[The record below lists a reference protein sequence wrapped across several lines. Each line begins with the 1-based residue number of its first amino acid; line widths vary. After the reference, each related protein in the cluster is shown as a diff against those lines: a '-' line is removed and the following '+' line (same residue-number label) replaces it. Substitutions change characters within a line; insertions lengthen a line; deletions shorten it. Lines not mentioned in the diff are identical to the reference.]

1 MSIKEELRQ
10 RFLTP
15 SGSLSRKINIAV
27 QVGVALT
34 ALGAFYFVKFV
45 GCIEVNCSEN
55 SLTNLVNTLSPLFI
69 AYAACCLITAV
80 FIAKH
85 KNIASL
91 YTDSISLISL
101 VGIIMILILA
111 LSLK

>member
-1 MSIKEELRQ
+1 MSIKEELRR

-15 SGSLSRKINIAV
+15 SGSISRKINIAV
-27 QVGVALT
+27 QIGVALT
-34 ALGAFYFVKFV
+34 TLGAFYFVKFV
-45 GCIEVNCSEN
+45 GCIEVNCSVN

-91 YTDSISLISL
+91 YIDCISLITLTGS
-101 VGIIMILILA
+101 IMILILA
-111 LSLK
+111 LSIR